1 MVYYIDISF
10 PTVMKVIFFTIGT
23 LFTILVIILGFEN
36 FKTFTDIPYYI
47 LVWSFNLPIM
57 YVIFVSAFLGA
68 IAGASY
74 VQGIH
79 AMLSE
84 RNEED
89 GEEY

>member
-1 MVYYIDISF
+1 
-10 PTVMKVIFFTIGT
+10 MKVIFFTIGT
-23 LFTILVIILGFEN
+23 LFSIIVVILGFEN
-36 FKTFTDIPYYI
+36 FKTFTNIPYYI
-47 LVWSFNLPIM
+47 LFWSFNLPIM
-57 YVIFVSAFLGA
+57 YVIFVSALLGGV
-68 IAGASY
+68 AGASF